1 MVRMSVSFQ
10 NSHVEILTP
19 KGDSISRQGLWEV
32 ISHESEAKWDPCS
45 YERDPTMLPS
55 PFPARGY
62 NQKFWGQKD
71 NLPGSGCH
79 SDLGNPAS
87 KTMRNEFLFFIN
99 YPGYF
104 VIAPWRDWQLGTQMA
119 SKNGSYYYFNFTRNL
134 RSSNGLPWWLSDKE
148 FTCPYRRRGF
158 NLRVSE
164 IAPREGNDNLLQ
176 YSCWEIPWTEE
187 SGGLQS
193 MGSQK

>member
-1 MVRMSVSFQ
+1 METIINVVLRA
-10 NSHVEILTP
+10 
-19 KGDSISRQGLWEV
+19 GLWP
-32 ISHESEAKWDPCS
+32 SEMCAYKNRLREQS
-45 YERDPTMLPS
+45 ALS
-55 PFPARGY
+55 PLTLRKGY
-62 NQKFWGQKD
+62 MSTKGEDGCLYVRRVLAWTW
-71 NLPGSGCH
+71 SGCH